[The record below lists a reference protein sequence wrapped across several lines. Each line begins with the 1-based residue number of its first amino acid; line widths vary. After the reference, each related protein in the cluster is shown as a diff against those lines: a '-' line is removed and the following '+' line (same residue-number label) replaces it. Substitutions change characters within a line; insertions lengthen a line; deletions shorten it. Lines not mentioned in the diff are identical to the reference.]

1 MLDTQLWAQ
10 GSTTLLIGMGI
21 VFTFLV
27 ILIFAIMI
35 SAKVVTLID
44 RLFPPLKEKTK
55 SSKQSST
62 DESEVALAVAVA
74 ANKA

>member
-35 SAKVVTLID
+35 SAKVVKLID
-44 RLFPPLKEKTK
+44 RLFPPLKEEIKP
-55 SSKQSST
+55 SKKSST
-62 DESEVALAVAVA
+62 DESEVALAIAVA

>member
-44 RLFPPLKEKTK
+44 RLFPPLKEETK
-55 SSKQSST
+55 SSKKSST

>member
-1 MLDTQLWAQ
+1 MLDMQLWAQ

-44 RLFPPLKEKTK
+44 RLFPPLKEETK
-55 SSKQSST
+55 SSKKSST
-62 DESEVALAVAVA
+62 DESEVALAIAVA

>member
-1 MLDTQLWAQ
+1 MLDMQLWAQ

-35 SAKVVTLID
+35 SAKVVKLID
-44 RLFPPLKEKTK
+44 RLFPPLKEETK
-55 SSKQSST
+55 PSKKSST
-62 DESEVALAVAVA
+62 DESEVALAIAVA

>member
-1 MLDTQLWAQ
+1 MLDMQLWAQ

-44 RLFPPLKEKTK
+44 RLFPPLKEETK
-55 SSKQSST
+55 SSKKSST

>member
-1 MLDTQLWAQ
+1 MLDMQLWAQ

-44 RLFPPLKEKTK
+44 RLFPPLKEEIKP
-55 SSKQSST
+55 SKKSST
-62 DESEVALAVAVA
+62 DEWEVALAIAVA